1 MNNQAAG
8 NSIVAFIIAVT
19 ASMAY
24 YQFVYTKEAN
34 AKPQLPAEVLN
45 PPDSVK
51 VSILQGSSQPS
62 QQKNF
67 EPKEAR
73 GTLGIN
79 NKIIWTNTD
88 TTAHSVTS
96 DNQYKDQINGPFNS
110 IDSIGLVL
118 PQKTFEFTFTK
129 DGEYAYHC
137 EPHPWMTGKVIIVKS
152 FV

>member
-1 MNNQAAG
+1 MNNNAAG
-8 NSIVAFIIAVT
+8 ISIVAFIIAVT

-34 AKPQLPAEVLN
+34 AKPQLPKEVLN
-45 PPDSVK
+45 PAESGK
-51 VSILQGSSQPS
+51 VSIIAGSSQPS

-67 EPKEAR
+67 EPKEIR

-79 NKIIWTNTD
+79 NKIIWTNVD

-96 DNQYKDQINGPFNS
+96 DNQFKDQINGPFNS

-118 PQKTFEFTFTK
+118 PQKTFEFTFTQ
-129 DGEYAYHC
+129 DGEYPYHC
-137 EPHPWMTGKVIIVKS
+137 EPHPWMTGKVVIVKS

>member
-8 NSIVAFIIAVT
+8 ISIVAFIIAVT

>member
-1 MNNQAAG
+1 MNNHAAG
-8 NSIVAFIIAVT
+8 ISIVAFIIAVT

-24 YQFVYTKEAN
+24 YQFIYIKDAN
-34 AKPQLPAEVLN
+34 AKPQLPTEILN
-45 PPDSVK
+45 PPDTAK
-51 VSILQGSSQPS
+51 VSIIEGSSQPS

-67 EPKEAR
+67 EPKEIR
-73 GTLGIN
+73 GTLGVN
-79 NKIIWTNTD
+79 NKVIWTNLD
-88 TTAHSVTS
+88 ATAHSVTS
-96 DNQYKDQINGPFNS
+96 DNQYTDQINGPFNS

-118 PQKTFEFTFTK
+118 PKKTYEFTFTK

>member
-1 MNNQAAG
+1 MNNHAAG
-8 NSIVAFIIAVT
+8 ISIVAFIIAVT

-24 YQFVYTKEAN
+24 YQFIYIKDAN
-34 AKPQLPAEVLN
+34 AKPQLPTEILN
-45 PPDSVK
+45 PPDTAK
-51 VSILQGSSQPS
+51 VSIIEGSSQPS

-67 EPKEAR
+67 EPKEIR
-73 GTLGIN
+73 GTLGVN
-79 NKIIWTNTD
+79 NKIIWTNQD
-88 TTAHSVTS
+88 VTAHSVTS
-96 DNQYKDQINGPFNS
+96 DTQFTDQINGPFNS

-118 PQKTFEFTFTK
+118 PKKTYEFTFTK

>member
-1 MNNQAAG
+1 MNNHAAG
-8 NSIVAFIIAVT
+8 ISIVAFIIAVT

-24 YQFVYTKEAN
+24 YQFIYIKDAN
-34 AKPQLPAEVLN
+34 AKPQLPTEILN
-45 PPDSVK
+45 PPDTAK
-51 VSILQGSSQPS
+51 VSIIEGSSQPS

-67 EPKEAR
+67 EPKEIR
-73 GTLGIN
+73 GTLGVN
-79 NKIIWTNTD
+79 NKVIWTNLD

-96 DNQYKDQINGPFNS
+96 DNQFTDQINGPFNS

-118 PQKTFEFTFTK
+118 PKKTYEFTFTK

-137 EPHPWMTGKVIIVKS
+137 EPHPWMTGKVVIVKS

>member
-1 MNNQAAG
+1 MNNNAAG
-8 NSIVAFIIAVT
+8 ISIIAFIIAVA
-19 ASMAY
+19 ASMTY

-34 AKPQLPAEVLN
+34 AKPQLAEEVLN
-45 PPDSVK
+45 PPDNVK
-51 VSILQGSSQPS
+51 VSIMEGSSQPS

-79 NKIIWTNTD
+79 NKVIWTNLD
-88 TTAHSVTS
+88 TTAHSVTT
-96 DNQYKDQINGPFNS
+96 DTQYTDQINGPFNS
-110 IDSIGLVL
+110 IDSIGLIP

-137 EPHPWMTGKVIIVKS
+137 EPHPWMTGKVVIVKS

>member
-8 NSIVAFIIAVT
+8 ISIVAFIIAVT

-45 PPDSVK
+45 PPDSGK

-67 EPKEAR
+67 EPKEIR

>member
-1 MNNQAAG
+1 MNNHAAG
-8 NSIVAFIIAVT
+8 ISIIAFIITVT

-34 AKPQLPAEVLN
+34 AKPQVAEEILN
-45 PPDSVK
+45 PPESVK
-51 VSILQGSSQPS
+51 VSIIEGSSQPS

-73 GTLGIN
+73 ATLGIN
-79 NKIIWTNTD
+79 NKIIWTNDD
-88 TTAHSVTS
+88 TTAHTVTS
-96 DNQYKDQINGPFNS
+96 DNQFIDQISGPYNS
-110 IDSIGLVL
+110 VDSIGLIL
-118 PQKTFEFTFTK
+118 PQKTYEFTFTK
-129 DGEYAYHC
+129 DGEYPYHC